1 MANWK
6 KRTELLVGEKG
17 LNKLDNSSVCVF
29 GIGGVGGY
37 VCEMLVRAGI
47 ENITLVDFDKVDE
60 TNINRQIIATTL
72 TIGKNKCDVMQE
84 RLKSINQNVVV
95 DAKNVLFSEETINFC
110 FDKHYDF
117 VVDAIDMVK
126 NKTLLISY
134 CINNNIPII
143 SAMGAG
149 NRIGIPKFEI
159 GDIFK
164 TYNDGLAKVM
174 RKNLKSLGIN
184 KHICAYT
191 TELASSN
198 KNTTEIGSISYY
210 PAMCGCVISA
220 YVVNELLKK

>member
-1 MANWK
+1 MDNWK
-6 KRTELLVGEKG
+6 KRTELLVGESG
-17 LNKLDNSSVCVF
+17 INKLSNSSVCVF

-47 ENITLVDFDKVDE
+47 ENITIVDFDKVDE

-72 TIGKNKCDVMQE
+72 TIGKNKCDVMRD

-95 DAKNVLFSEETINFC
+95 DAKNVKFGEETIDFC

-134 CINNNIPII
+134 CKSNNIPII

-149 NRIGIPKFEI
+149 NRVGVPKFEI

-164 TYNDGLAKVM
+164 AYNDGLAKVM
-174 RKNLKSLGIN
+174 RKNLKNLGIN

-191 TELASSN
+191 TELASANNNS
-198 KNTTEIGSISYY
+198 TDIGSISYY

-220 YVVNELLKK
+220 YVVNELLK